1 MVGAGLDDESSWAG
15 ISVDRHHP
23 HPATVRGAVRARRA
37 DRLMLVTDAMPSV
50 GSDAATFELQGRTI
64 RREGD
69 ILRGAAGLLAG
80 STLTMAGAVANMIAQ
95 GRVSL
100 RTAVTMASEIGRAPG
115 RERVCQYGYIRV
127 VAVSLNKKKT

>member
-1 MVGAGLDDESSWAG
+1 MRISDWSSDVC
-15 ISVDRHHP
+15 SSD
-23 HPATVRGAVRARRA
+23 
-37 DRLMLVTDAMPSV
+37 LAMPSV

-69 ILRGAAGLLAG
+69 ILRGADGVLAG

-100 RTAVTMASEIGRAPG
+100 RTAVTMASATPAAFLGLADRTGRPEGRRVGKEWVSTGRARGAPG
-115 RERVCQYGYIRV
+115 Y
-127 VAVSLNKKKT
+127 

>member
-1 MVGAGLDDESSWAG
+1 
-15 ISVDRHHP
+15 
-23 HPATVRGAVRARRA
+23 
-37 DRLMLVTDAMPSV
+37 MLVTDAMPGV

-69 ILRGAAGLLAG
+69 ILRGADGVLAG

-100 RTAVTMASEIGRAPG
+100 RTAVTMASATPAAFLGLAARTGTLAAGFAAHLVLANAALPVERTQNPGQIGN
-115 RERVCQYGYIRV
+115 RVG
-127 VAVSLNKKKT
+127 